1 MKELILLLT
10 AVGIGLTVFAA
21 LPKLL
26 ASRGIGCLP

>member
-1 MKELILLLT
+1 MKELIIILT
-10 AVGIGLTVFAA
+10 AVSSGIAVFYF